1 MNFKEG
7 EILYF
12 NKPLGW
18 TSFKVVGHVR
28 YHICRRMGVKKLK
41 VGHAGTLDP
50 LATGVMI
57 VCTGKATKRI
67 EEFQYHTKEYI
78 ADIRLGATTP
88 SFDLEHEIDA
98 TYPTEH
104 ITRELVEETLQR
116 FKGEIQQVP
125 PAFSACMVNG
135 KRAYDL
141 ARKGKEVDLKPKLL
155 VIDEIELLQCNLPDI
170 RVRVVCS
177 KGTYIRALARDIGVA
192 LGSGAHL
199 TALQRTRVGNVRL
212 EDCLDPLVFRDW
224 IDRQEVETGD
234 EAAEGNE

>member
-1 MNFKEG
+1 M
-7 EILYF
+7 YF

-67 EEFQYHTKEYI
+67 EEFQYHTKEYV